1 MSLAG
6 RTVLVTGGT
15 SGTGLAV
22 ATAAHRLGAA
32 VIIGSRSRQSFTEA
46 AAQFGGEGVSPFIA
60 DLGDLDSL
68 EAAFDDLELSLHRPT
83 DIVHA
88 AAGGLESILRPLL
101 RTTGRLRRMPA
112 GPERDAEMERGHDE
126 IARLVKQDSER
137 AFAVND
143 EGPRWL
149 LDRVARLLPDGGRI
163 IGYSSLWSEGVRRGE
178 CPAFYRSIAESK
190 MQFEDWLE
198 EAARDLWAPRLRVAM
213 IVGHL
218 ISDTAMGRLIDRNL
232 LPLMPPEVA
241 GPFQAGYVT
250 IEQTAAATMG
260 LLTGDLEPGAL
271 RRFYLIGSENLT
283 TTPDPKLMAVVGRMP
298 L

>member
-6 RTVLVTGGT
+6 RTILVTGGT

-22 ATAAHRLGAA
+22 AKAAHRLGAA
-32 VIIGSRSRQSFTEA
+32 VIVGSRSQASHAEA
-46 AAQFGGEGVSPFIA
+46 AAEIGGEGVSPFIA
-60 DLGDLDSL
+60 DLGDVASL
-68 EAAFDDLELSLHRPT
+68 ETAFDDLELSLHRPT
-83 DIVHA
+83 DVVHA

-101 RTTGRLRRMPA
+101 RATGRLRRMPP
-112 GPERDAEMERGHDE
+112 GPERDAEMQRAHDE
-126 IARLVKQDSER
+126 IARLVQADSEK

-149 LDRVARLLPDGGRI
+149 LDRVARLMPDGGRI

-190 MQFEDWLE
+190 MSFEDWLE
-198 EAARDLWAPRLRVAM
+198 EAARELWAPRLGVAM

-250 IEQTAAATMG
+250 IQQTAAATIG
-260 LLTGDLEPGAL
+260 LLTGDLEPGGL
-271 RRFYLIGSENLT
+271 RRFYLIGSEKLT
-283 TTPDPKLMAVVGRMP
+283 TAPDPELMAVVGRMP